1 MSKRSVGL
9 LKSIRFGSGHKVIRG
24 LISLVKKERFFF
36 PIKGLLNLECLDR
49 SFKFIQPC
57 EISRLDI

>member
-9 LKSIRFGSGHKVIRG
+9 LKSIRFGLGQKVIRG

-49 SFKFIQPC
+49 SFKFI
-57 EISRLDI
+57 